1 MFWFPF
7 QVERYKTSRGPSV
20 VRELASEAV
29 DLEFDDAAAKLTS
42 SEASEKSA
50 GFNKMTDAE
59 TEMKVNLIIFG
70 QLQLS
75 LAMIHLKL

>member
-1 MFWFPF
+1 M
-7 QVERYKTSRGPSV
+7 
-20 VRELASEAV
+20 
-29 DLEFDDAAAKLTS
+29 DLEYDDAAAKLTS
-42 SEASEKSA
+42 SEASEKNA